1 MNSTPFIVILA
12 TCGGQRLDR
21 TLASLAKCQQPKDF
35 RGVHVIEN
43 GTKSPHVEDLVVSY
57 SQSLLATYQFVS
69 DSNKSNALNT
79 ALEGLS
85 ENHFVFFTDDDVLFE
100 TEVLLAYQNA
110 QEHHTTNTVFGGRV
124 VADPEIP
131 IPAELIPFLPS
142 SHSGY
147 PGANMKFDPKK
158 HLFIGNNWAAYSDDI
173 KQLGGFNPLFGP
185 GSPIGSSGQESDMLM
200 RMRDANYK
208 LEFVSDAVVKHW
220 VEKERLSREFTELRK
235 FKVGIFSGV
244 NYRHKFSKKQPV
256 WKRMA
261 IMLYHLIRAT
271 GLLVPSCLSLRLR
284 MNASFSR
291 GFLAGCFKNIPEY
304 QNP

>member
-1 MNSTPFIVILA
+1 M
-12 TCGGQRLDR
+12 
-21 TLASLAKCQQPKDF
+21 
-35 RGVHVIEN
+35 
-43 GTKSPHVEDLVVSY
+43 
-57 SQSLLATYQFVS
+57 
-69 DSNKSNALNT
+69 
-79 ALEGLS
+79 
-85 ENHFVFFTDDDVLFE
+85 
-100 TEVLLAYQNA
+100 
-110 QEHHTTNTVFGGRV
+110 
-124 VADPEIP
+124 
-131 IPAELIPFLPS
+131 
-142 SHSGY
+142 
-147 PGANMKFDPKK
+147 
-158 HLFIGNNWAAYSDDI
+158 
-173 KQLGGFNPLFGP
+173 FGP

>member
-1 MNSTPFIVILA
+1 MNPPPFIVILA

-35 RGVHVIEN
+35 RGVLVIEN
-43 GTKSPHVEDLVVSY
+43 GTKSPHVKKLVLSY

-100 TEVLLAYQNA
+100 TEVLLAYQKA
-110 QEHHTTNTVFGGRV
+110 RERHTNNTVFGGRV

-131 IPAELIPFLPS
+131 IPIELVPFLPS

-147 PGANMKFDPKK
+147 PGANLKFDPKK
-158 HLFIGNNWAAYSDDI
+158 HLFIGNNWATYSDDI
-173 KQLGGFNPLFGP
+173 KLLGGFNPLFGP
-185 GSPIGSSGQESDMLM
+185 GSPINSSGQESDMLM
-200 RMRDANYK
+200 RMRDANYRF
-208 LEFVSDAVVKHW
+208 EFVSDAVVKHW
-220 VEKERLSREFTELRK
+220 VEKERLTRKFTELRK
-235 FKVGIFSGV
+235 FKVGIYSGV
-244 NYRHKFSKKQPV
+244 RHRLKFSKNRPT
-256 WKRMA
+256 WKRVAMV
-261 IMLYHLIRAT
+261 LYHLFRTT
-271 GLLVPSCLSLRLR
+271 GLLIPSCLSLRLR

-291 GFLAGCFKNIPEY
+291 GFLAGCLKDISEY
-304 QNP
+304 QNQ